1 MYSKV
6 RKLHRIIERKINE
19 AYNESDGTFNKIKIR
34 YKAICQE
41 LNLTSEQE
49 INSVLQILST
59 KIFMFPDQNMFD
71 HDIPNINMKKA
82 AISGEKQ
89 GIITTEDKKKF
100 FIKSLIHE

>member
-34 YKAICQE
+34 YKTICQE
-41 LNLTSEQE
+41 LNLTSGQE

-59 KIFMFPDQNMFD
+59 KIFMFPDQDMFD
-71 HDIPNINMKKA
+71 HDIPNINMQKA
-82 AISGEKQ
+82 KISGEHPKHQ
-89 GIITTEDKKKF
+89 ATRTSKF
-100 FIKSLIHE
+100 FQNWI